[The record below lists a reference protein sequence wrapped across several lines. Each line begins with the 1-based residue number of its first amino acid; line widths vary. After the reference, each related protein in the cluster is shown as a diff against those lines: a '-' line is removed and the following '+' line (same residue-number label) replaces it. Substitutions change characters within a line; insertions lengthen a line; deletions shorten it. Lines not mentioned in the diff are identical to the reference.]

1 MKTTAVLFASLIA
14 LTMACGG
21 GSTTSGPGDAVTE
34 MFAALKEGN
43 GERVVSYMSRS
54 ALAGME
60 GQLESVQIDP
70 EASSA
75 QMAAL
80 GIQIDAAD
88 IPDMTVKDFA
98 IAVFSSQMMASVMQS
113 GEVSIGEVTIEGD
126 VAKVEVTTTFPDR
139 AETHI
144 IDVVMEDGQWK
155 VTEFGLN
162 R

>member
-1 MKTTAVLFASLIA
+1 MKTTAVFFISLFA

-21 GSTTSGPGDAVTE
+21 SSTSSPGDAVTE
-34 MFAALKEGN
+34 MFAALKAGN
-43 GERVVSYMSRS
+43 GERVVSYMSES
-54 ALAGME
+54 AIAGME
-60 GQLESVQIDP
+60 GQLEMVKLDP

-75 QMAAL
+75 QMATL
-80 GIQIDAAD
+80 GIEIDAAI

-98 IAVFSSQMMASVMQS
+98 ITVFSSQMMASVMSS
-113 GEVSIGEVTIEGD
+113 GDVSIGEVTIEGD
-126 VAKVEVTTTFPDR
+126 TAKVEVTTTFPDR

-162 R
+162 M

>member
-1 MKTTAVLFASLIA
+1 MKAIAVFAILLFT

-21 GSTTSGPGDAVTE
+21 TSTSDPGDTVIE
-34 MFAALKEGN
+34 MFDALKAGN
-43 GERVVSYMSRS
+43 GEIVVSYMSRS

-60 GQLESVQIDP
+60 GQLEMVKLDP

-80 GIQIDAAD
+80 GIEIDAAV
-88 IPDMTVKDFA
+88 IPDMTVRDFA
-98 IAVFSSQMMASVMQS
+98 IAVFSSPMMASVMSS

-126 VAKVEVTTTFPDR
+126 IAKVEVTTIFPDK

-155 VTEFGLN
+155 VTEFGVN
-162 R
+162 I

>member
-1 MKTTAVLFASLIA
+1 MKTITVFFISLFT

-21 GSTTSGPGDAVTE
+21 GSGSNPGDAVTG
-34 MFAALKEGN
+34 MFDALKSGN
-43 GERVVSYMSRS
+43 GERVVSYMSES
-54 ALAGME
+54 ALVGME
-60 GQLESVQIDP
+60 GQLEMIQLDP

-80 GIQIDAAD
+80 GIEIDVAD

-98 IAVFSSQMMASVMQS
+98 IAVFSSQMMASVIAS
-113 GEVSIGEVTIEGD
+113 GEVIIGEVNIEGD

-139 AETHI
+139 TETHV
-144 IDVVMEDGQWK
+144 IDVIKEDGQWK

-162 R
+162 M